1 MGSPIDADAVERPRV
16 LAIVLAGFLGFLAG
30 QLIGAAFDT
39 LGVAITHYRG
49 GVTALSNATSP
60 PWWSNALGLVG
71 LWIGFGAAIAYAYF
85 YGNLK
90 SLPHQWRPRPSDVAY
105 VALGIICQLLV
116 DVAYRPFDIKHL
128 NKPVTH
134 LFGAAHG
141 ATFVVLIVMTMVL
154 APIMEEWLF
163 RGVLFRAMA
172 EGATRVGSRR
182 SVVLAV
188 LASAALFAAAHGEP
202 VQFLGLFFLGIVL
215 ALLLWRTKRIVPSV
229 ITHMSFN
236 GVAIA
241 ALVSQRSG
249 H

>member
-1 MGSPIDADAVERPRV
+1 MIEADAVERPRAV
-16 LAIVLAGFLGFLAG
+16 AIVLAGLLGFLGG
-30 QLIGAAFDT
+30 QLIGAGLET
-39 LGVAITHYRG
+39 IGVSLTHYPG

-60 PWWSNALGLVG
+60 PWWSNAVG
-71 LWIGFGAAIAYAYF
+71 LIGLWLGFGAAIYYAYF
-85 YGNLK
+85 YGNLR
-90 SLPHQWRPRPSDVAY
+90 SMPQQWRPRPSDVVY
-105 VALGIICQLLV
+105 VALGIVCQLLV
-116 DVAYRPFDIKHL
+116 DVAYAPFDVKHL
-128 NKPVTH
+128 NRPVTH

-141 ATFVVLIVMTMVL
+141 VTFVLLIVMTMFL

-163 RGVLFRAMA
+163 RGVLFRAIN
-172 EGATRVGSRR
+172 EGASRMDSRR
-182 SVVLAV
+182 ALVLAV
-188 LASAALFAAAHGEP
+188 LVSAALFAAAHGEP

-215 ALLLWRTKRIVPSV
+215 SLLLWRTKRIIPSV